1 MTQGKPSTAPHTS
14 RRHPGLWPYLSV
26 WGIALTLACLGAAPR
41 TAQGAALL
49 AEHIE
54 IYASGGVSASVD
66 LPGCTDTTTGLVDEF
81 DDAGWSETW
90 WSNSNAFES
99 DFKSS
104 SLVGGDDDNW
114 ADAADFAYFCGHGNT
129 GLVEFTTF
137 TAGDGNRLLFNN
149 ETRFGNFNAEWV
161 TFDTSFTLR
170 DTGSNISTWYSNAF
184 SNLHLLV
191 GWHDSP
197 LDGDTG
203 GQFAD
208 ELIDNGIFDGGGNTV
223 QQAWFSNSG
232 GCTDQNSG
240 TTQSIIAEIQSH
252 FNDRIWG
259 EGSNAGDQPNNGL
272 GWLSQSDC

>member
-1 MTQGKPSTAPHTS
+1 MKHGKQSNATLTS
-14 RRHPGLWPYLSV
+14 RRKKVPLTFLYLR
-26 WGIALTLACLGAAPR
+26 GIALALACLGAA
-41 TAQGAALL
+41 TQAAQGAALL

-66 LPGCTDTTTGLVDEF
+66 LPGCTNTTTGLVDEF
-81 DDAGWSETW
+81 DDVGWSETW
-90 WSNSNAFES
+90 WANSAAFES

-104 SLVGGDDDNW
+104 HLVGGDDDNW
-114 ADAADFAYFCGHGNT
+114 ADDADFTYFCGHGNT
-129 GLVEFTTF
+129 SLVEFTTF

-149 ETRFGNFNAEWV
+149 ETRYGNVNAEWV

-170 DTGSNISTWYSNAF
+170 DTGSNISTWYANAF
-184 SNLHLLV
+184 RFLHLLV

-208 ELIDNGIFDGGGNTV
+208 ELIDKGIFDGGGNTV
-223 QQAWFSNSG
+223 QQAWFSGSG

-240 TTQSIIAEIQSH
+240 TTQSIIAEIQAH

-259 EGSNAGDQPNNGL
+259 EGSNAGDQPNNNL
-272 GWLSQSDC
+272 GWLSQNDC